1 MLHAS
6 ILSMAITGIA
16 PVSAFGSAS
25 RPAHAE
31 ATPMKTPAP
40 ENARHPGLRW
50 QLQFDTVAA
59 PGRAVA
65 GSREDRATV
74 RAVLAARL
82 ASVGARLVPLEGDDN
97 GTLLVQIPDPGE
109 QMRVNAERIAALGA
123 TLTRGHVSDDRLR
136 ELAKLPDEE
145 RKGMVFASVS
155 EARQEAALKAV
166 EAIRAHDT
174 LRSSG
179 ATSATREAI
188 DAAAGDERE
197 AVDALRAQS
206 IAPVLL
212 AALLDADGRRGRPQ
226 AGTPGDSADS
236 AGFWSRVPKFAQPE
250 DQRQLPGARDLL
262 VARLAVER
270 PTLSESL
277 WSISEVAR
285 WIDDQAAASPMPAS
299 VRELMAVRS
308 WQIGVLD
315 SAEPR
320 RQDVSD
326 DVAGR
331 DAGPDAP
338 QGGRGLPAE
347 LRRWLPMAH
356 ALGPTSVGSTWPVVA
371 RRGGVAETDE
381 PGWVVAVDTSARLAD
396 GKAATLSPDNAK
408 FLSARVEPA
417 AGTTPGGPAMVLVLR
432 AEGATLSRLRELAT
446 RPPTAPPLFAALDG
460 RAVILEPMPLSMP
473 SEAGLPA
480 GGDEVAFVVRL
491 SPRRAHRLAAVL
503 SAGALP
509 EGLTLKLRQEMM
521 FGR

>member
-16 PVSAFGSAS
+16 TVSAFGSTS

-82 ASVGARLVPLEGDDN
+82 ASVGARLVPLEGDEN
-97 GTLLVQIPDPGE
+97 GALLVQIPDPGE

-155 EARQEAALKAV
+155 ESRQEAALKAV

-179 ATSATREAI
+179 ATSVTREAI
-188 DAAAGDERE
+188 DAAARDERE
-197 AVDALRAQS
+197 ALDALRAQS

-315 SAEPR
+315 SAERR
-320 RQDVSD
+320 RQEASD
-326 DVAGR
+326 
-331 DAGPDAP
+331 
-338 QGGRGLPAE
+338 QGAMQDGGTSAS
-347 LRRWLPMAH
+347 LRRWLPLAH

-371 RRGGVAETDE
+371 RRGGVAETGE

-396 GKAATLSPDNAK
+396 STNATLSPDNAK

-432 AEGATLSRLRELAT
+432 AEGATLSRLRELAS

-460 RAVILEPMPLSMP
+460 RAVILEPMPPSMP
-473 SEAGLPA
+473 SDAGTSA
-480 GGDEVAFVVRL
+480 GSDEVGFVVRL